1 MSHRLSEEDW
11 KREATSYIGR
21 RQIFLPG
28 PISFICPMGADH
40 KLKKYYIW
48 SSLMRKALLNIILL
62 QCSLLYGDTT
72 VVAFDAVHHYFGSMG
87 NNRTVIDTVQFPDSN
102 VE

>member
-1 MSHRLSEEDW
+1 
-11 KREATSYIGR
+11 
-21 RQIFLPG
+21 
-28 PISFICPMGADH
+28 
-40 KLKKYYIW
+40 
-48 SSLMRKALLNIILL
+48 MRKALLNIILL

-102 VE
+102 VEYSDIIMHLSLECPAGGCDPWDRTGRLRYRLNI